1 MTNSALTEAVYYILL
16 SLMQPMH
23 GYGIMQNVE
32 QLSGGRVKLAAGT
45 LYGAIN
51 TLLERGWITA
61 LPGERDSRKKEYQIT
76 PPGREALCAEL
87 LRLEELLENGIRIMG
102 KVEGGNHEKG
112 SA

>member
-16 SLMQPMH
+16 SLIQPLH

-32 QLSGGRVKLAAGT
+32 LLSGGRVRLAAGT

-51 TLLERGWITA
+51 TLLEKGWITA

-76 PPGREALCAEL
+76 TLGKEMLCSEL
-87 LRLEELLENGIRIMG
+87 VRLTELIENGI
-102 KVEGGNHEKG
+102 KVLGDEAKIK
-112 SA
+112 

>member
-16 SLMQPMH
+16 SLMQPLH

-32 QLSGGRVKLAAGT
+32 RLSGGRVKLAAGT

-51 TLLERGWITA
+51 TLLEKGWITA
-61 LPGERDSRKKEYQIT
+61 LPGEGDSRKKEYQIT

-102 KVEGGNHEKG
+102 MGKEKL
-112 SA
+112 

>member
-16 SLMQPMH
+16 SLMQPLH

-32 QLSGGRVKLAAGT
+32 RLSGGRVKLAAGT

-51 TLLERGWITA
+51 TLLEKGWITA
-61 LPGERDSRKKEYQIT
+61 LPGEGDSRKKEYQIT

-102 KVEGGNHEKG
+102 MGKEK
-112 SA
+112 S